1 MAYVDRS
8 LGDNEVV
15 HYRARFPTVRYW
27 IAWAALGLMLLL
39 AYVAEQRGA
48 TASASV
54 LTLTALAAFCAIM
67 YRVWTSEIAITS
79 QRLIYK
85 QGFLRRVTNELQLKA
100 IEEVRLH
107 QDILGRLLN
116 YGSIEFRGTGLDDL
130 DLPALADPVAIQKAV
145 QEAIGANHSQP
156 INASDPP
163 SRSGPGFG
171 SPVARRA

>member
-1 MAYVDRS
+1 MAYVERS
-8 LGDNEVV
+8 LGESEVV

-27 IAWAALGLMLLL
+27 IAWGLLALVLML
-39 AYVAEQRGA
+39 AYATWQRGA

-54 LTLTALAAFCAIM
+54 LALTAFVAFGAVM
-67 YRVWTSEIAITS
+67 HRVWTSEIAITS

-85 QGFLRRVTNELQLKA
+85 QGFLRRVTSELQLKA

-107 QDILGRLLN
+107 EDNLGRLLN

-145 QEAIGANHSQP
+145 QEAIGASRSQP

-163 SRSGPGFG
+163 FG
-171 SPVARRA
+171 TSVARRA